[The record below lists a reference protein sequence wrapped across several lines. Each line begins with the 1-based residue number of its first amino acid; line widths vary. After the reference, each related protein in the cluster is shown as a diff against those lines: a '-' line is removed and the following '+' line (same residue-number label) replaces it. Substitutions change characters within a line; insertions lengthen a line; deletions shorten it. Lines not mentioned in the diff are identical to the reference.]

1 MFNLTHVSTDKR
13 NAENLTQ
20 KMQIYIFRGHLLI
33 VDYMLYTFPCSPVKQ
48 RVVTNDRWGID
59 TMCKHG
65 GVLTCTD
72 RYNPGNVCSG
82 EQISFNS
89 LSVCIFCLSDFRGI
103 S

>member
-1 MFNLTHVSTDKR
+1 MPK
-13 NAENLTQ
+13 
-20 KMQIYIFRGHLLI
+20 IYIYANI
-33 VDYMLYTFPCSPVKQ
+33 FPCSPVKQ

-82 EQISFNS
+82 EQVSFNS
-89 LSVCIFCLSDFRGI
+89 LSVQILFV
-103 S
+103 